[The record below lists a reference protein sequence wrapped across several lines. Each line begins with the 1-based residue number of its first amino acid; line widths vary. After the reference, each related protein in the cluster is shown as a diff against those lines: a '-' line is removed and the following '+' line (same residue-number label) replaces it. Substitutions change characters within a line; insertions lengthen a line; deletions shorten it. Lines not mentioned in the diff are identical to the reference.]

1 MAIEAAERQEAAAPY
16 GAAAGPKGAGRA
28 GMAGVGVVVEQVA
41 ELTRQPRGGGAVV
54 VAAEHRIELGVAL
67 EVPAD
72 ALEGV
77 MVKLHIGIDEHEDVT
92 RGAGASQVAG
102 HRRPGVVAGGQQVR
116 SRLLQPGRCLGRHA
130 IEHH

>member
-1 MAIEAAERQEAAAPY
+1 
-16 GAAAGPKGAGRA
+16 
-28 GMAGVGVVVEQVA
+28 MAGVGVVVEQVA